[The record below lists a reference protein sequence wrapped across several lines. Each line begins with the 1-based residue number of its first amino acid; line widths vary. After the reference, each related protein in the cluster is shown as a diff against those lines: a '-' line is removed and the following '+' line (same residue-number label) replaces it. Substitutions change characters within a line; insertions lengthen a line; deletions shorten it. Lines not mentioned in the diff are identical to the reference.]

1 MLSAAHC
8 ASSGTDS
15 VDYVRLGEWEVIDP
29 DQYKRSPYCFY
40 YNKVSKQKC
49 ENSRDCRR
57 DCQKEMDNIDCS
69 NGRCAHEHQ
78 VKFSL
83 INSLVVALVSSSSDI

>member
-1 MLSAAHC
+1 MSAAHC
-8 ASSGTDS
+8 GPS
-15 VDYVRLGEWEVIDP
+15 VDYVRLGEWEVKDT
-29 DQYKRSPYCFY
+29 DMFDANTCSY
-40 YNKVSKQKC
+40 YNEVSKQKC